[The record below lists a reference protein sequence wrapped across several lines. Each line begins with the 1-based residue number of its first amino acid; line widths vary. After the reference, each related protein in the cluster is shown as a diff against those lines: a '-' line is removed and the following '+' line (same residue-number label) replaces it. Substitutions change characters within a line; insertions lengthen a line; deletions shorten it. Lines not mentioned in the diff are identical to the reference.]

1 MSTIAVVKLWLKVVT
16 LMGITGILLVTPVL
30 TRLGISQV
38 MGQEETELMSSQD
51 SRINGV
57 LDSTN
62 ETLKDG
68 SYFQVH
74 QFQGEAGEAIAIE
87 LTSDDF
93 DSYLILLDP
102 EENKIAEND
111 DREASHAKI
120 VITLPVT
127 GTYTVIVTSYQPQE
141 SGDYSLR
148 WGIASVAEI
157 QLAEAS
163 QLNQQVR
170 KLYEQGRY
178 NEAIP
183 LAERALAI
191 RQQVLGQEH
200 LDVATS
206 LNNLALLYSR
216 QGRYSEAEPLY
227 QQALQM
233 RKKLLGDEH
242 RLVATSLNN
251 LAFLYSRQGRY
262 SETEPLY
269 QQALQMRKKLLGD
282 EHPDVATSLNN
293 LALLYSR
300 QGRYSEAEPLY
311 QQALQ
316 MRKKLLGDE
325 HRLVAT
331 SLNNLAGLYESQGR
345 YSEAEP
351 LYQQALQMRKKLLGD
366 EHPLVVF
373 SLNNLALL
381 YSRQGRYSE
390 AEPLYQQALQMSKKL
405 LGDEHPDVATSL
417 NNLAFLYKSQGR
429 YSEVEPLY
437 QQALQM
443 RKKLLGD
450 EHPDVATSLNNLALL
465 YSRQGRYS
473 EAEPL
478 YQQALQ
484 MRKKLLGDEH
494 PDVATSL
501 NNLAFLYE
509 SQGRYSEAEPLYQ
522 QALQIYKKLLDDEH
536 PSVAT
541 SLNNLAF
548 LYESQGR
555 YSEAEP
561 LYQQA
566 LQMRKK
572 LLGDEHPSVATSLNN
587 LAILY
592 WTQNNTTDAL
602 NLLAEGLEVEE
613 KGLERNLIAGSDQDK
628 QKYIA
633 TISKTTDWAI
643 SLHLNNH
650 LNKLPNNQQAARL
663 ALTTILRR
671 KGRILDFFAN
681 NQQLLRRN
689 LDSESQTLLDE
700 LSTTRSQLANLI
712 YHQPPNLSTQD
723 YRNQLSNLSEKAD
736 NLEDQLYRRSQPFR
750 QATQPITIEAIQ
762 NLIPENAALVEL
774 VQYKP
779 YNPQS
784 EDKEESWGKPRYAAY
799 ILPAQGDIQAI
810 DLGEVEQIESTL
822 YPFRL
827 FVQNADAPIE
837 QVKQTARL
845 VEQQLMQPVRERL
858 GSTKTILLSPDGS
871 LNLIPFEAL
880 VDEQNRY
887 LVENYSFTYLT
898 SGRDLL
904 RLSSE
909 LEASEPPVLMG
920 APLFD
925 TPGEMTAMQPS
936 DNSLSSRAIRG
947 LNPAEWGFKHL
958 PGTAEEVKAIA
969 SLFNVEPFLGEQATE
984 GMIKQVN
991 RPYVLHIATH
1001 GFFETVLNDSASKEI
1016 LSENP
1021 LLLSGL
1027 VLAGVKLGQ
1036 SGGEDGVLT
1045 ALEATG
1051 LDLWGTQ
1058 LVVLSA
1064 CHTGNGDITTGEGIY
1079 GLRRAFVIA
1088 GAESQLI
1095 SLWKVNDLATKDLM
1109 IEYYQRLKTNQEGR
1123 SIALQQIK
1131 RQMLEDSKYQHPYYW
1146 ASFIFS
1152 GNWHPMEFPGA
1163 SY

>member
-1 MSTIAVVKLWLKVVT
+1 MRTGAVVKLWVKVVS
-16 LMGITGILLVTPVL
+16 LMGVTGMFLVTPVP
-30 TRLGISQV
+30 TRWETSRVL
-38 MGQEETELMSSQD
+38 GQEATELRLSQRSRTEETSS
-51 SRINGV
+51 V
-57 LDSTN
+57 
-62 ETLKDG
+62 E
-68 SYFQVH
+68 
-74 QFQGEAGEAIAIE
+74 EA
-87 LTSDDF
+87 
-93 DSYLILLDP
+93 
-102 EENKIAEND
+102 
-111 DREASHAKI
+111 
-120 VITLPVT
+120 
-127 GTYTVIVTSYQPQE
+127 
-141 SGDYSLR
+141 
-148 WGIASVAEI
+148 
-157 QLAEAS
+157 QLEEAS
-163 QLNQQVR
+163 QLNQQVIE
-170 KLYEQGRY
+170 LYEQGKY
-178 NEAIP
+178 DEAIP
-183 LAERALAI
+183 LAKRALAI

-200 LDVATS
+200 LDVADS
-206 LNNLALLYSR
+206 LNNLAFLYKS

-227 QQALQM
+227 QQALHM

-242 RLVATSLNN
+242 PDVAQSLNNLALLYESQGRYGEAELLYQQALDMWKKLLGDEHPYVAFSLNNLALLYESQGRYGEAELLYQQALQMKKKLLGDEHPSVATSLNN
-251 LAFLYSRQGRY
+251 LAFLYQSQGRY
-262 SETEPLY
+262 GEAEPLY
-269 QQALQMRKKLLGD
+269 QQALQMTKKLLGDEHPSVATSLNNLAGLYQSQGRYGEAEPLYQQALDMWKKLLGD

-293 LALLYSR
+293 LALLYVR
-300 QGRYSEAEPLY
+300 QGRLKEAEPLY

-316 MRKKLLGDE
+316 MTKKLLGDE
-325 HRLVAT
+325 HPYVAF
-331 SLNNLAGLYESQGR
+331 SLNNLASLYSSQGR
-345 YSEAEP
+345 LKEAEP
-351 LYQQALQMRKKLLGD
+351 LFQQALQMRKKLLG
-366 EHPLVVF
+366 
-373 SLNNLALL
+373 N
-381 YSRQGRYSE
+381 
-390 AEPLYQQALQMSKKL
+390 
-405 LGDEHPDVATSL
+405 EHPDVATSL
-417 NNLAFLYKSQGR
+417 NNLAILY
-429 YSEVEPLY
+429 E
-437 QQALQM
+437 
-443 RKKLLGD
+443 
-450 EHPDVATSLNNLALL
+450 
-465 YSRQGRYS
+465 RQGRLK

-484 MRKKLLGDEH
+484 MFKKLLGNEH
-494 PDVATSL
+494 PDVAS
-501 NNLAFLYE
+501 
-509 SQGRYSEAEPLYQ
+509 
-522 QALQIYKKLLDDEH
+522 
-536 PSVAT
+536 
-541 SLNNLAF
+541 
-548 LYESQGR
+548 
-555 YSEAEP
+555 
-561 LYQQA
+561 
-566 LQMRKK
+566 
-572 LLGDEHPSVATSLNN
+572 SLNN

-602 NLLAEGLEVEE
+602 NFLEQGLEVEE

-633 TISKTTDWAI
+633 TISQTTDAAI
-643 SLHLNNH
+643 SLHLNE
-650 LNKLPNNQQAARL
+650 LPKNKQAAHL

-689 LDSESQTLLDE
+689 LDSDSQTLLDE

-712 YHQPPNLSTQD
+712 YHQPPNLSAQD
-723 YRNQLSNLSEKAD
+723 YRNQLSSLSDKAD
-736 NLEDQLYRRSQPFR
+736 NLEDQLYRRNQEFR
-750 QATQPITIEAIQ
+750 QANQPITIEAIQ

-779 YNPQS
+779 YNPPS
-784 EDKEESWGKPRYAAY
+784 ENREESWGKPRYAAY
-799 ILPAQGDIQAI
+799 ILPAQGEVQAI

-827 FVQNADAPIE
+827 ALRDSTTPID
-837 QVKQTARL
+837 QLKQTARR

-909 LEASEPPVLMG
+909 WEDSEPPILMG

-925 TPGEMTAMQPS
+925 TAGEMTAMQPS

-947 LNPAEWGFKHL
+947 LNPAEWGLPHL

-969 SLFNVEPFLGEQATE
+969 SLFNVEPFLGKQATE
-984 GMIKQVN
+984 GRIKQVN
-991 RPYVLHIATH
+991 RPHVLHIATH
-1001 GFFETVLNDSASKEI
+1001 GFFETVLKDSASKEI

-1064 CHTGNGDITTGEGIY
+1064 CDTGNGDITTGEGIY

-1095 SLWKVNDLATKDLM
+1095 SLWKVDDLATKDLM
-1109 IEYYQRLKTNQEGR
+1109 IEYYQRLKTNPEGR

-1131 RQMLEDSKYQHPYYW
+1131 RQMLKDSKYQHPYYW

-1152 GNWHPMEFPGA
+1152 GNWRPMEFPA
-1163 SY
+1163 TSH